1 MSRFM
6 TTLGNL
12 GLLAGQLDAAEKQ
25 KEAKQ
30 RAAAEEQRQFNL
42 GLAAKY
48 DIARYNQDQANQR
61 ARDNLIGTLGGAM
74 IRANAKGQANPL
86 TLSNMAPLR
95 DMIGPAILNYSGAD
109 GTPLFGNEAYDDN
122 ELKPLYS
129 GVYGQIT
136 DLVMNQVLSG
146 QVNNDPVSI
155 NKAINDALTLLSP
168 QVTLTQTG
176 SGDGPATAVLS
187 FGGELGQFISSFRQ
201 KVMQIPVGE
210 RQQLINQLRTSLTG
224 RGLSSTV
231 ANQIIRLI
239 QQGL

>member
-12 GLLAGQLDAAEKQ
+12 GLLAGQLDAAGKQ

-42 GLAAKY
+42 GLASKY
-48 DIARYNQDQANQR
+48 DIAKFNQDQANRR
-61 ARDNLIGTLGGAM
+61 AILNLEGTLGGAM

-86 TLSNMAPLR
+86 NLGNMSALN
-95 DMIGPAILNYSGAD
+95 DMINTSVLNYSGAD
-109 GTPLFGNEAYDDN
+109 GTPLFGDDAFDGN
-122 ELKPLYS
+122 DLDPLYS

-136 DLVMNQVLSG
+136 DMVKNQVLSG
-146 QVNNDPVSI
+146 QIGNDPASI
-155 NKAINDALTLLSP
+155 NKAINDALGLLSP
-168 QVTLTQTG
+168 QITTSGTG
-176 SGDGPATAVLS
+176 YFDGDPTATLS
-187 FGGELGQFISSFRQ
+187 FGGELGQFVSSFRQ
-201 KVMQIPVGE
+201 KVMQTPAGQ
-210 RQQLINQLRTSLTG
+210 RGQLINDLRNSLTG

>member
-61 ARDNLIGTLGGAM
+61 ANLDLYGTLGGAM

-95 DMIGPAILNYSGAD
+95 DMIGPAVLNYSGVD
-109 GTPLFGNEAYDDN
+109 GVPLFGDDKFDGDD
-122 ELKPLYS
+122 LDPLYS

-136 DLVMNQVLSG
+136 DLVTNQVLSG
-146 QVNNDPVSI
+146 QVSNDPVSI
-155 NKAINDALTLLSP
+155 NKAINDALNLLSP
-168 QVTLTQTG
+168 QITTSGTG
-176 SGDGPATAVLS
+176 YFDGDPAASLS
-187 FGGELGQFISSFRQ
+187 FGGELGQFVSSFRQ
-201 KVMQIPVGE
+201 KVMQTPPGQ
-210 RQQLINQLRTSLTG
+210 RGDLINNLRNSLTG